1 MSGTTGAGV
10 FVLGMHRSGTSATT
24 RAINLLGVPLAREE
38 ELTPPSRNNPT
49 GFWEVTRLT
58 DLNNRLLSSLG
69 GSSLGPPV
77 LAEGWAADPSLERM
91 RGRAKRLFAA
101 AHEADSWVWKD
112 PRNCVTLPFWRQ
124 VLDVRPVVVLV
135 HRDPLAIARSLDAR
149 QGLSTAM
156 ALAAWERYL
165 RSALANVRGLPVLV
179 TPYSDLIEAPER
191 WAEGVGAFLS
201 EHGLPAGAPGGGGRL
216 REFVD
221 ARPSRSASEADAE
234 PYTPAIALSEPQR
247 RLVAAIGSLA
257 GRHDDFPSV
266 ELPTETAWTEP
277 LLAERRRA
285 EVMRQQF
292 R

>member
-234 PYTPAIALSEPQR
+234 PYTPAIALSEP
-247 RLVAAIGSLA
+247 
-257 GRHDDFPSV
+257 
-266 ELPTETAWTEP
+266 
-277 LLAERRRA
+277 
-285 EVMRQQF
+285 
-292 R
+292 